1 MLRRRARIRLVWDPK
16 RKAPP
21 KRGRRIAR
29 RYGHHHPNLNDPVL
43 PSLRSP
49 FRGIDSHCGICATI
63 CAASTEKEEDPAAKL
78 RRWRAWVLR
87 QRAQPLGTVEAPDER
102 AAEAAAAGP
111 ASRES
116 GE

>member
-1 MLRRRARIRLVWDPK
+1 MPQDSLTHAQLGIPDST
-16 RKAPP
+16 PP
-21 KRGRRIAR
+21 ESA
-29 RYGHHHPNLNDPVL
+29 LNDPVL